1 MSNKTS
7 GLKEERDRFI
17 AFAFASADMLIETKG
32 DGTIIF
38 VGGATQGAFGRR
50 PDDLENTLLS
60 ELIIDDKEEQHKISE
75 LFKSLKSIQR
85 VPRVEL
91 QMKGR
96 DDESFLAELS
106 AFKLKQ
112 EDDTLYISLCVVNEG
127 GGIGGEIFRRD
138 MYSGLLKKD
147 SFIEETNKKLAEAK
161 ATGESVQ
168 MTLLDL
174 PELKSLLDSLPT
186 SASIELMSEISE
198 YLRSKSLAGDTAA
211 TIDESTYSFAHDGSV
226 SEAEVTKTIIQMTRK
241 ADPKGEGVA
250 ASAKTIDVDAG
261 KLSSYDTA
269 NALLYTINQF
279 SEKKEGFDLDS
290 LSDSYQEMLE
300 ETVDK
305 IANFKTTIEGSDFEI
320 AYQPIV
326 DLRTGI
332 IHHYEALIRIDDN
345 KGFKNPFDF
354 VTFGEQTG
362 IIGELDL
369 SMARRTLENLYDLNE
384 RRHKPLVAINLS
396 GNSLSSNFFMDSFLR
411 LLDKH
416 PRVRRQMIIEVT
428 ESAKISDMDAANAF
442 IQELRN
448 EGNKC
453 CLDDFGVGEASLD
466 YLRRIHV
473 DYVKIDGSYVR
484 ESVKTLRG
492 RDMLRA
498 MSALCKDMRMQTIGE
513 YVEDTQIAS
522 MLWESGVG
530 YGQGYLFGK
539 PSTDMSVLE
548 NCAKPCEGYSGIKRA
563 KRISANQKKSWKKN

>member
-1 MSNKTS
+1 M
-7 GLKEERDRFI
+7 
-17 AFAFASADMLIETKG
+17 
-32 DGTIIF
+32 
-38 VGGATQGAFGRR
+38 
-50 PDDLENTLLS
+50 
-60 ELIIDDKEEQHKISE
+60 
-75 LFKSLKSIQR
+75 
-85 VPRVEL
+85 
-91 QMKGR
+91 MKGR
-96 DDESFLAELS
+96 DDESFPAELS

-112 EDDTLYISLCVVNEG
+112 EDDTIYMSLCVVQND

-147 SFIEETNKKLAEAK
+147 SFIEETNKKIEAAK
-161 ATGESVQ
+161 GTNDNVEL
-168 MTLLDL
+168 TLLDL
-174 PELKSLLDSLPT
+174 PDLKDFLDSLPAA
-186 SASIELMSEISE
+186 ASIKLMNDISE
-198 YLRSKSLAGDTAA
+198 YLRSKSLDGDTAA
-211 TIDESTYSFAHDGSV
+211 TIDDSTYSFAHDGAIN
-226 SEAEVTKTIIQMTRK
+226 EKEITNTIIALTK
-241 ADPKGEGVA
+241 DADPQNKGIT

-261 KLSSYDTA
+261 KLTSYDSA

-279 SEKKEGFDLDS
+279 AEDKGNFSLDS
-290 LSDSYQEMLE
+290 LQDSYQDMLE

-305 IANFKTTIEGSDFEI
+305 IANFKSTVEDSDFEI
-320 AYQPIV
+320 AFQPIV

-332 IHHYEALIRIDDN
+332 IHHFEALVRVDEN
-345 KGFKNPFDF
+345 EQFKNPFEF

-362 IIGELDL
+362 VIGELDL
-369 SMARRTLENLYDLNE
+369 AMTRRTLESLYELNE
-384 RRHKPLVAINLS
+384 RQHKPLVALNLS

-416 PRVRRQMIIEVT
+416 PRVRRQIIIEVT
-428 ESAKISDMDAANAF
+428 ESAKIADMDAANTF
-442 IQELRN
+442 IQTLRN

-484 ESVKTLRG
+484 ESVKTMRG

-513 YVEDTQIAS
+513 YVEDIQIAS

-548 NCAKPCEGYSGIKRA
+548 NCSKPCEGYSGIRRA
-563 KRISANQKKSWKKN
+563 KRITENQKKSWRKK

>member
-1 MSNKTS
+1 MANKKS

-38 VGGATQGAFGRR
+38 AGGATQGAFGKR
-50 PDDLENTLLS
+50 PDNLENILLS
-60 ELIIDDKEEQHKISE
+60 TLIIDDKKEQQKIAE
-75 LFKSLKSIQR
+75 VFKSLKSIQR
-85 VPRVEL
+85 VPKVEL

-96 DDESFLAELS
+96 DDEPFLAELS

-112 EDDTLYISLCVVNEG
+112 EDDTLYISLCVVHKD

-147 SFIEETNKKLAEAK
+147 SFIEETNKRLAVAK
-161 ATGESVQ
+161 TAGESVH

-174 PELKSLLDSLPT
+174 PELKALLDSLPA
-186 SASIELMSEISE
+186 SASIELMSDISE
-198 YLRSKSLAGDTAA
+198 YLRSKSLNGDMAA
-211 TIDESTYSFAHDGSV
+211 TLDDHTYSFAHDGSIN
-226 SEAEVTKTIIQMTRK
+226 ETEVTKKIIEMTQK
-241 ADPKGEGVA
+241 ADPKGEGIE
-250 ASAKTIDVDAG
+250 ASAKTVDVDAG
-261 KLSSYDTA
+261 KLSSYDSA

-279 SEKKEGFDLDS
+279 AEKKDAFTLGS
-290 LSDSYQEMLE
+290 LSDSYQEILE
-300 ETVDK
+300 KTVDK
-305 IANFKTTIEGSDFEI
+305 IANFKSTVEDSDFEI

-332 IHHYEALIRIDDN
+332 IHHYEALVRIDDN
-345 KGFKNPFDF
+345 EAFKNPFDF

-416 PRVRRQMIIEVT
+416 PSVRRQLIIEVT
-428 ESAKISDMDAANAF
+428 ESAKIADMEAANNF

-484 ESVKTLRG
+484 ESVKTMRG

-530 YGQGYLFGK
+530 FGQGYLFGK
-539 PSTDMSVLE
+539 PTTDMSVLE
-548 NCAKPCEGYSGIKRA
+548 NCAKPCESYSGIKRA
-563 KRISANQKKSWKKN
+563 KRISPNQKKSWKKN